1 VWANVSAPAST
12 LDPAVVPVAGAPTST
27 VPPASPRRGT
37 GIVAWVLLIGLFPL
51 ARLAVFL
58 AKPAALQ
65 QREFMDDFYYYAL
78 IARSLADGDGSTFT
92 GIVETNGYQPLWQ
105 FLLVPPAWLA
115 DGDAFLRLTYVLETA
130 LFGLTVAMAYLIARR
145 VRASLAGAY
154 AAAYAVGIGTCAG
167 NLFFQGMEI
176 VVLLPVLLAV
186 VHRVLVLSDPGRPSR
201 PVRDGLVLGGL
212 MFLLVMARLDT
223 LAFVGALGLG
233 LLLNRSWG
241 RARLGTL
248 LVAGG
253 TVAGGLLAYAG
264 ANAAVFGT
272 PVPVSG
278 LAKAL
283 GGGGLRA
290 DLLEQFLS
298 FGAVGS
304 LRGLLGTQ
312 AVLAVAIAL
321 VLLRR
326 AAVRRQPVFGEAD
339 GPVATVLAAL
349 LLGQA
354 VMLGYY
360 TVSSS
365 WPFWGWYFYYIPVM
379 LFLGLLVVARVVLT
393 TRVGAV
399 ARRPGPAAA
408 AGLTAVALTV
418 GASWGPPPADFWDG
432 GVPAAAAWIQGH
444 TGPTDV
450 VAVGDRAG
458 YLSWLTRR
466 PTLQL
471 EGLVQDVDYLDVLAD
486 GQIQAYLDAHHVRFY
501 VRGDNLPAAPAS
513 ALPGR
518 PGCSGYVEPVMGG
531 GPKSTV
537 VACDSDLVYS
547 VPGPGFQWRIWRYGD
562 VVRRE
567 PVHRGAEPGRN
578 ALTA

>member
-1 VWANVSAPAST
+1 VAPVVGVPAST
-12 LDPAVVPVAGAPTST
+12 V
-27 VPPASPRRGT
+27 PRRGT
-37 GIVAWVLLIGLFPL
+37 GVVAWVLLIGLFPL

-78 IARSLADGDGSTFT
+78 IARSLADGDGSTFN

-115 DGDAFLRLTYVLETA
+115 DGDAFLRLTYGLETA
-130 LFGLTVAMAYLIARR
+130 LFALTMAMAYLIARR

-176 VVLLPVLLAV
+176 VVLLPALLAA
-186 VHRVLVLSDPGRPSR
+186 VHRVLVLSDPARPYR
-201 PVRDGLVLGGL
+201 PMRDGLVLGGL

-223 LAFVGALGLG
+223 LAFVGALGLA
-233 LLLNRSWG
+233 LLLSRSWG
-241 RARLGTL
+241 RARIGTL

-253 TVAGGLLAYAG
+253 TVAAGLLAYAG
-264 ANAAVFGT
+264 TNALVFGT

-283 GGGGLRA
+283 GGGGVRP
-290 DLLEQFLS
+290 DLVEQFLT
-298 FGAVGS
+298 FGVVGP
-304 LRGLLGTQ
+304 LQPMLGVQ
-312 AVLAVAIAL
+312 AILAVAVAL

-326 AAVRRQPVFGEAD
+326 AAVRQQPVLGNAD
-339 GPVATVLAAL
+339 GPVATVLVAL

-365 WPFWGWYFYYIPVM
+365 WPLWGWYFYYRPVM
-379 LFLGLLVVARVVLT
+379 LFLGLLVIARALLA
-393 TRVGAV
+393 TRAGA
-399 ARRPGPAAA
+399 RPHHPGATGA
-408 AGLTAVALTV
+408 AGMATVALTV
-418 GASWGPPPADFWDG
+418 AVSWGPPPADFWDG
-432 GVPAAAAWIQGH
+432 GVPAAAAWIEQH

-458 YLSWLTRR
+458 YLSWSTRR

-471 EGLVQDVDYLDVLAD
+471 EGLVQDADYLDVLAD
-486 GQIQAYLDAHHVRFY
+486 GRVQAYLDAHDVRFY
-501 VRGDNLPAAPAS
+501 VRGDDVPGTPAAT
-513 ALPGR
+513 LPDR
-518 PGCSGYVEPVMGG
+518 PGCAGYVEPVMGD

-537 VACDSDLVYS
+537 VACDADLVYQE
-547 VPGPGFQWRIWRYGD
+547 PGPGYQWRIWRYG
-562 VVRRE
+562 
-567 PVHRGAEPGRN
+567 G
-578 ALTA
+578 